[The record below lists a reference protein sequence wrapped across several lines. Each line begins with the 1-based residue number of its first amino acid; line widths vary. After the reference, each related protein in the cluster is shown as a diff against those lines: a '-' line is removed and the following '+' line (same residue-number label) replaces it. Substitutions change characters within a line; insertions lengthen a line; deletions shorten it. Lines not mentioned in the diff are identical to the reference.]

1 MAVTRINNNQITDAA
16 SGNVYVGINAAA
28 KVQSYSV
35 TSAKLANNLTYG
47 SDLTITGNLTVNG
60 NTTTIDTVN
69 VVVEDP
75 LLLLAAGQTGAPTVD
90 IGFIGK
96 RGTDENVAFVWDE
109 ANNVFVTA
117 FTASELTNT
126 TITINSYAS
135 FKTLDNTVTGALD
148 VSGNTTVGN
157 FTVDVSSLIDVGNNK
172 ITNMADPTANADAA
186 TKAYVDS
193 VASSGFTIED
203 DTANTTVVAGGDTL
217 VLNGTANEVT
227 VAITGVDEIT
237 FGLPDDVTVTGNL
250 SAGNLSATNQVA
262 GATGAFSG
270 NVTVGNL
277 SSNAAVSAVTIT
289 ASGNLEGNNAVISN
303 AVSAATGSF
312 SGNVTAGNLNSNA
325 AVTGVTI
332 TASGNLAGNNAVIS
346 NVVFATSG
354 EFTGNVIA
362 GNLQSN
368 GAFTAASIST
378 AGNLL
383 AGNVNSNAAVT
394 GVDGIFSGNVI
405 AGNLNSN
412 AAVTGVD
419 GIFSGNVL
427 AGNLNSN
434 AAVTGITIT
443 ASGNLNGNNAVITN
457 DVSAN
462 SISAVSGAFSGNVI
476 AGNLESNGAFTS
488 SSISTAGNLTAGNV
502 NSNAAVTGVSGLF
515 SGNVLAGNLNSNAA
529 VTGVIGTFSGN
540 VSVGNLHSSG
550 AINADGAISS
560 PGNINAGDFHGNSI
574 SVSGNATVSGQ
585 VNTPKVFG
593 NALQIL
599 SSGTLELV
607 STTDLIDVNGARITF
622 VAEPTGGSDAATK
635 QYVDDAV
642 SAGLTIHTPVY
653 VESPTALTAT
663 YTQGGTTATVIET
676 IAGNTVVF
684 GSAISPQVNDQY
696 WFTNSF
702 QGILGN
708 VPYFVV
714 SAPNTSAAVLSTSYN
729 GDPVANITSA
739 SSLTQAV
746 RINSGIG
753 ATLVNAAAN
762 AVLVIDGVTL
772 TGGERVLV
780 YTQTNGYENG
790 VYVVDDAGNASAA
803 WQLTRSADTDVYGPK
818 STNELDAGDYFFVQA
833 GSTGAGESYV
843 VTAPLGAFIIGYNTV
858 TFTQFSASSTYTA
871 NTQAGLVLNGTV
883 FSTKVDNDTTA
894 FDAGGNIIVK
904 AGANLTTPNIGN
916 AIGNS
921 LTLTGNGYLSAT
933 TVSVTG
939 NIDGSHLNAGNSVTG
954 NTAVFTGNIAGGN
967 LTTLGNASANF
978 FIGNGSQLT
987 GVTASA
993 VDANALTGNT
1003 LAFNVIFSNLTT
1015 LGTLVNL
1022 TVAGTANVGNLTSNG
1037 FVDAT
1042 GNVLAGN
1049 VNSNAAVTGVD
1060 GIFSG
1065 NVTAGNLNSNAAV
1078 NGVTIT
1084 ASGNLNGNNAVI
1096 SNVVFATSGEFT
1108 GNVIAGNLT
1117 SNGAFSASSI
1127 STAGNV
1133 LAGNVNSNAA
1143 VTGVDGIFSGNVTA
1157 GNLNSN
1163 AAVTGVTI
1171 TASGNVGA
1179 GNAVITGDVSA
1190 ATGSFSGNVIA
1201 GNLTSNGAFTA
1212 SSISTAGNVLA
1223 GNVNSN
1229 AAVTGVDGIF
1239 SGNVTAGNL
1248 NSNAAVTGVNGIF
1261 SGNVTAGNLN
1271 SNAAVTGITITA
1283 SGNLEGNNAVI
1294 SNAVSTANI
1303 TATGQ
1308 ANLGNIVISGDTI
1321 TGTNGQVLVNSAGDD
1336 VNFIVS
1342 GNAIANLLVVDAGT
1356 DTVIIGSGTPTTG
1369 AALKVG
1375 TTDSMMVPVG
1385 NIGQRPATGV
1395 TGMMRFNTSTNILEY
1410 YDADSWVPASAEFTV
1425 IVADSFTGNGVQTVF
1440 TLSQESTTAGTIV
1453 AINGVVQIPT
1463 TAYAVAGT
1471 TLTFTEAPEPS
1482 DVIDARILTTTSTVT
1497 ALSGLAGGL
1506 IEGSETLVQFDV
1518 TGNLVPTTGNL
1529 YNLGSPA
1536 KYWDTLYVG
1545 GNSIHLGTLI
1555 LKDNGSNTF
1564 AVYTADG
1571 TTEAN
1576 IAVGNI
1582 DVTSIQSGTSIISIA
1597 APNGNAIITPGGNNT
1612 LIVTSTG
1619 ANVAGY
1625 VNATG
1630 NITGSY
1636 LFGNGSQLSGIDA
1649 TSIQNGTANVRAFN
1663 NGNVTVSAAGTANV
1677 VVVTSTGANIA
1688 GYATATGNITAGNL
1702 ITGGVVSATG
1712 NITGGNLTTT
1722 GTATV
1727 GTLAV
1732 TADAVI
1738 TGNLTVNGTTTT
1750 INSNTITTNDLA
1762 ITLGNNQSTGAA
1774 LNGAGIDIGSNS
1786 LATWKFNN
1794 ATTAWQS
1801 NIAVMPTANGT
1812 LTLGGTSNYWG
1823 ATYVASLIATGNV
1836 STGNVSGTT
1845 GTFTNLAG
1853 TLNTA
1858 AQTNVTSVGTLTAL
1872 SVTGNISGG
1881 NLSVS
1886 TGAVTLGS
1894 IVNGNGNGVGNIG
1907 SSSLYFNTV
1916 FAKATSAQYAD
1927 LAEKYEADAEYAPG
1941 TVVAFGGAKE
1951 VTLADEAG
1959 STRVAGVVSTN
1970 PSYIMNATLEAEHVA
1985 LVALQGRV
1993 PCRVIG
1999 PVRKGDMM
2007 VAAGNG
2013 AARVDNAARAGTI
2026 IGKALE
2032 NFDGA
2037 EGTIEVVIGRN

>member
-1 MAVTRINNNQITDAA
+1 MAVTRINNNQITD
-16 SGNVYVGINAAA
+16 SIEGNVYYGINAAT
-28 KVQSYSV
+28 KVQSYTV
-35 TSAKLANNLTYG
+35 TSTKLSNNLTYG

-69 VVVEDP
+69 VIVEDP

-96 RGTDENVAFVWDE
+96 RGTDENIAFVWDE

-117 FTASELTNT
+117 FTNSEITNT

-148 VSGNTTVGN
+148 VAGNTTVAN
-157 FTVDVSSLIDVGNNK
+157 FAVDVSSLIDVGNNK
-172 ITNMADPTANADAA
+172 ITNMADPSANSDAA

-193 VASSGFTIED
+193 LASSGFTIQD
-203 DTANTTVVAGGDTL
+203 DAANTTVVAGGDTL

-250 SAGNLSATNQVA
+250 GAGNLSATNQVA

-270 NVTVGNL
+270 NVVVGNL

-303 AVSAATGSF
+303 AVSAATGEF
-312 SGNVTAGNLNSNA
+312 SGNVTAGNLTTNGEFTAASISTAGNVLAGNVNSNA

-332 TASGNLAGNNAVIS
+332 TASGNLEGNNAVITNDVGATTGTFS
-346 NVVFATSG
+346 GNVVADNLNANTAVTGVTITASGNLEGNNAVITNDVGAATGS
-354 EFTGNVIA
+354 FSGNVI
-362 GNLQSN
+362 
-368 GAFTAASIST
+368 
-378 AGNLL
+378 

-394 GVDGIFSGNVI
+394 GV
-405 AGNLNSN
+405 
-412 AAVTGVD
+412 
-419 GIFSGNVL
+419 
-427 AGNLNSN
+427 
-434 AAVTGITIT
+434 TIT
-443 ASGNLNGNNAVITN
+443 ASGNLEGNNATITN
-457 DVSAN
+457 GVFA
-462 SISAVSGAFSGNVI
+462 ATGAFTGNVI

-488 SSISTAGNLTAGNV
+488 SSISTAGNLLAGNV
-502 NSNAAVTGVSGLF
+502 NSNAAVTGVTGLF
-515 SGNVLAGNLNSNAA
+515 SGNVVAGNLNSNAG
-529 VTGVIGTFSGN
+529 VTGVTGTFSGD
-540 VSVGNLHSSG
+540 VTTGNLSSQG
-550 AINADGAISS
+550 NINAVGSISTQ
-560 PGNINAGDFHGNSI
+560 GNINAGDFHGNSI
-574 SVSGNATVSGQ
+574 SVSGNATVQGQ
-585 VNTPKVFG
+585 VNTPKVLG
-593 NALQIL
+593 TALEII
-599 SSGTLELV
+599 SNGTLELI
-607 STTDLIDVNGARITF
+607 STSDLIDVNGARITF

-635 QYVDDAV
+635 QYVDDSV

-653 VESPTALTAT
+653 VESPTALNAT

-676 IAGNTVVF
+676 IAGDTVVF

-739 SSLTQAV
+739 SSLTQATRV
-746 RINSGIG
+746 NSGVG

-762 AVLVIDGVTL
+762 AVLVIDGITM
-772 TGGERVLV
+772 TGSERVLV
-780 YTQTNGYENG
+780 YTQANGYENG
-790 VYVVDDAGNASAA
+790 VYTVTDAGNASAA
-803 WQLTRSADTDVYGPK
+803 WTLTRSTDTDIYGPK
-818 STNELDAGDYFFVQA
+818 STDELDAGDYFFVQA
-833 GSTGAGESYV
+833 GDTGAGESYV
-843 VTAPLGAFIIGYNTV
+843 VTAPIGPIILGYSNV
-858 TFTQFSASSTYTA
+858 VFTQFSASSTYSA
-871 NTQAGLVLNGTV
+871 NTSAGLVLNGTI
-883 FSTKVDNDTTA
+883 FSAKVDNDTTA
-894 FDAGGNIIVK
+894 FSGSGNIIVK
-904 AGANLTTPNIGN
+904 AGANLTTPNIGD
-916 AIGNS
+916 ATGNS
-921 LTLTGNGYLSAT
+921 LTLSGNGLLSAT

-954 NTAVFTGNIAGGN
+954 NTASFIGNIAGGN
-967 LTTLGNASANF
+967 LTTVGNVSANYYF
-978 FIGNGSQLT
+978 GNGSQLT
-987 GVTASA
+987 DVVASS
-993 VDANALTGNT
+993 VDANSLTGNT
-1003 LAFNVIFSNLTT
+1003 LASNVLFSSLTT
-1015 LGTLVNL
+1015 LGNLVSL
-1022 TVAGTANVGNLTSNG
+1022 TVDGTANVGNLETDGYIYATGNANVGNLNSNYWVTGFAGEFGGNVIAGNLDSNAAVNGVTVTASGNLNGNNAVITNDVGAATGSFTGNVIAGNLTSNG
-1037 FVDAT
+1037 AFTASSIST
-1042 GNVLAGN
+1042 SGNVLAGN

-1084 ASGNLNGNNAVI
+1084 ASGN
-1096 SNVVFATSGEFT
+1096 
-1108 GNVIAGNLT
+1108 
-1117 SNGAFSASSI
+1117 
-1127 STAGNV
+1127 
-1133 LAGNVNSNAA
+1133 
-1143 VTGVDGIFSGNVTA
+1143 
-1157 GNLNSN
+1157 
-1163 AAVTGVTI
+1163 
-1171 TASGNVGA
+1171 VGA
-1179 GNAVITGDVSA
+1179 GNAVITGDVGA
-1190 ATGSFSGNVIA
+1190 ATGSFTGNVIA

-1248 NSNAAVTGVNGIF
+1248 NSNAAVTGV
-1261 SGNVTAGNLN
+1261 
-1271 SNAAVTGITITA
+1271 TITA

-1294 SNAVSTANI
+1294 TNDVGAATGTFSGNVSAGNVSTTNI
-1303 TATGQ
+1303 AGTGI
-1308 ANLGNIVISGDTI
+1308 ANLGNIVIGGDDI
-1321 TGTNGQVLVNSAGDD
+1321 TGTNGQVLINSALAD

-1342 GNAIANLLVVDAGT
+1342 GDTVANLLFVDAGT
-1356 DTVIIGSGTPTTG
+1356 DTVIVGSGTPTTG
-1369 AALKVG
+1369 AALKVA
-1375 TTDSMMVPVG
+1375 TTDSMLIPVG
-1385 NIGQRPATGV
+1385 NVGQRPATGV
-1395 TGMMRFNTSTNILEY
+1395 TGMMRFNTSTNFLEY
-1410 YDADSWVPASAEFTV
+1410 YDSDSWVAAATEFTV

-1482 DVIDARILTTTSTVT
+1482 DVIDARILTTTTSVSV
-1497 ALSGLAGGL
+1497 LNGLAGGE
-1506 IEGSETLVQFDV
+1506 IVGSDTLVQFDV
-1518 TGNLVPTTGNL
+1518 TGNLVPATGNL
-1529 YNLGSPA
+1529 YNLGDPA
-1536 KYWDTLYVG
+1536 HYWNTLYVG

-1564 AVYTADG
+1564 AVYTSDG

-1582 DVTSIQSGTSIISIA
+1582 DVTSIQSGTSLISII
-1597 APNGNAIITPGGNNT
+1597 APNGNAVITAGGNNS

-1649 TSIQNGTANVRAFN
+1649 TSIQNGTANVRAIL
-1663 NGNVTVSAAGTANV
+1663 NGNVAISAAGQANV
-1677 VVVTSTGANIA
+1677 AVVTSTGANVA
-1688 GYATATGNITAGNL
+1688 GYVTATGNVTAGNL
-1702 ITGGVVSATG
+1702 ITSGVSGSITGTG

-1732 TADAVI
+1732 TGEAVI

-1774 LNGAGIDIGSNS
+1774 LNGAGIDIGSNG

-1823 ATYVASLIATGNV
+1823 ATYVASLTATGNV
-1836 STGNVSGTT
+1836 SSGNVSGTA
-1845 GTFTNLAG
+1845 GTFTNVTG
-1853 TLNTA
+1853 TLQTA
-1858 AQTNVTSVGTLTAL
+1858 AQTNITSVGTLTGLTINNA
-1872 SVTGNISGG
+1872 TIAITNGG
-1881 NLSVS
+1881 AN
-1886 TGAVTLGS
+1886 GA
-1894 IVNGNGNGVGNIG
+1894 GNIG
-1907 SSSLYFNTV
+1907 SSSGYFNTV

-1999 PVRKGDMM
+1999 PVAKGDMM

-2013 AARVDNAARAGTI
+2013 AARVDNSARAGTI